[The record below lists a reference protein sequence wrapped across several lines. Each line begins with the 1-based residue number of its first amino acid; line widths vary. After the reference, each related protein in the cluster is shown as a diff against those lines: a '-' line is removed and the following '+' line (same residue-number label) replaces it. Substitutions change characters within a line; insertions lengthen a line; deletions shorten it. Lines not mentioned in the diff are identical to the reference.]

1 MEIGSFCQ
9 MKPNFNAMSKS
20 ALKVYVLRQRDDDE
34 AFQVYM
40 DRALAEPGEIYPA
53 PQTIDDL
60 KDFPFLKKRVTSH

>member
-1 MEIGSFCQ
+1 
-9 MKPNFNAMSKS
+9 MKSKFEAMSRQE
-20 ALKVYVLRQRDDDE
+20 LRTYILQNRDDDE

-60 KDFPFLKKRVTSH
+60 KDFPFLKRRVTSH